1 MRTYKLPVTACIA
14 AFAASVVIAVS
25 LALPSAVGAQVIDR
39 VIASVD
45 GQPVTTHDIKV
56 FSASNGTSAPDPND
70 PNAPG
75 KTKEV
80 LKALISQELL
90 QEEVKKFADQ
100 VTDTQVENYIANFE
114 QQNHVTEDQ
123 LRAQLSQT
131 GVSYD
136 EFRKHAR
143 LQLETMTMIDDE
155 VRKKINI
162 PAAELK
168 AYYDAHPDEF
178 KVKDERYKL
187 AQILI
192 AVPATASPVEVETAR
207 AKAESIHKRAVA
219 GDDFAALAKQY
230 SDDDSKAKG
239 GELGSF
245 APGDIMEPIEAAI
258 ANLNAGQISPVA
270 RTKYGF
276 HILKLEEH
284 DRPGLRPFAEVSPEI
299 RDKLMTEKAKDRFQH
314 WIDNDLAKQ
323 HYVELLK

>member
-1 MRTYKLPVTACIA
+1 MKAHKLPVSAGLA
-14 AFAASVVIAVS
+14 GFAASVVIAAS
-25 LALPSAVGAQVIDR
+25 LAMPWAAGAQVIDR

-70 PNAPG
+70 PNDSA

-80 LKALISQELL
+80 LKALISQDLL

-100 VTDTQVENYIANFE
+100 VTDTQVDNYIANFE
-114 QQNHVTEDQ
+114 QQNHMTEDEF
-123 LRAQLSQT
+123 RAQLSQT

-192 AVPATASPVEVETAR
+192 AVPATASPAEIEAAR

-219 GDDFAALAKQY
+219 GEDFAALARQY
-230 SDDDSKAKG
+230 SDDDSKTKG
-239 GELGSF
+239 GELGDF
-245 APGDIMEPIEAAI
+245 APGDILEPIEAAI
-258 ANLNAGQISPVA
+258 TNLNAGQISPVVQ
-270 RTKYGF
+270 TKYGF
-276 HILKLEEH
+276 HILKVEEH
-284 DRPGLRPFAEVSPEI
+284 ERPGVRPLAEVSPEI
-299 RDKLMTEKAKDRFQH
+299 RDKLMTEKAKERFQH